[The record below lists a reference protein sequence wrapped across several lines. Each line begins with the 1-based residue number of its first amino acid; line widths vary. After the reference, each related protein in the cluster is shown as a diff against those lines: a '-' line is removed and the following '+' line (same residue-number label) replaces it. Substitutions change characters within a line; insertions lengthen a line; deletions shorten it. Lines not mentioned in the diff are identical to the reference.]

1 MTISL
6 TPGALSPAEGP
17 IPDPLPG
24 LIWKRSDLLSW
35 GETCTTRSGAY
46 RKRWTYTAP
55 SPTNPDGVLFSLT
68 CPDGTELGPFGC
80 ESAVDLQILK
90 RERETCLKS

>member
-6 TPGALSPAEGP
+6 KRGALSLSEGRMM
-17 IPDPLPG
+17 G
-24 LIWKRSDLLSW
+24 LNWKRADLTAW
-35 GETCTTRSGAY
+35 GETYTARSGLY
-46 RKRWTYTAP
+46 RKCWTYIDPTR
-55 SPTNPDGVLFSLT
+55 TNPDGVLFTLI

-90 RERETCLKS
+90 RERKTCLHS

>member
-1 MTISL
+1 MTL
-6 TPGALSPAEGP
+6 H
-17 IPDPLPG
+17 
-24 LIWKRSDLLSW
+24 WKRADLLSW
-35 GETCTTRSGAY
+35 GETCTTPSGLY
-46 RKRWTYTAP
+46 RKRWTYIDP

-90 RERETCLKS
+90 RERKSCLNS